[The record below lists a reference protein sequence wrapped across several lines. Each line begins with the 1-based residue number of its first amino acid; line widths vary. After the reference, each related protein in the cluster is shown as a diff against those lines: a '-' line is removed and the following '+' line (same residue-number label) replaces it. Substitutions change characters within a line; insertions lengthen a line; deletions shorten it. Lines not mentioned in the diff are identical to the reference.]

1 MNDATPEIHAV
12 IGGTGFVGRYLADA
26 LRTTGK
32 ARVRLLARK
41 HPDSLPP
48 ETEFYPIDAVSG
60 MGMKEGLSRANVV
73 WYLPG
78 ILAETR
84 EQSYEMVHHQGVV
97 NTLSA
102 VDQRSLRRI
111 VHISAVGTAPNA
123 PSGYHRTKARG
134 EEALR
139 NSLLPYTIVRPSLVF
154 GKGDRSI
161 NQFLDIARLVHILP
175 MIGPGT
181 ARVQPIFA
189 GDLARLCV
197 MIAERAET
205 LGKIYEAGGPRIYT
219 YRQMMETLKNSCHL
233 KSPILGAPVAIMMAS
248 AVLQKLLLPR
258 PFLTPDVLR
267 MALSDNVP
275 DKNACVADFGMT
287 LLALEAWLE
296 GSDRQ

>member
-1 MNDATPEIHAV
+1 MSEPTSQVHAI

-26 LRTTGK
+26 LRTTGQ
-32 ARVRLLARK
+32 ARVRLLARN

-48 ETEFYPIDAVSG
+48 ETEFYPADAVSG
-60 MGMKEGLSRANVV
+60 NGLKEGLSRANII

-84 EQSYEMVHHQGVV
+84 DQSYEMVHHQGIV

-102 VDQRSLRRI
+102 LDQQSLRRI

-123 PSGYHRTKARG
+123 PSAYHRTKARG
-134 EEALR
+134 EDALR
-139 NSLLPYTIVRPSLVF
+139 KSHHPYTIVRPSLVF

-161 NQFLDIARLVHILP
+161 NQFLAIARLVHVLP

-197 MIAERAET
+197 MIAEREET

-219 YRQMMETLKNSCHL
+219 YRQMMEAIKTSRHL
-233 KSPILGAPVAIMMAS
+233 KAPILGAPVPIMMAS
-248 AVLQKLLLPR
+248 AMLQKLLLPR

-275 DKNACVADFGMT
+275 EKNACIADFAMT

-296 GSDRQ
+296 GNASS